1 MKRVLLLGLFAL
13 ALAAAVPA
21 GASTFIG
28 LTTDELVAT
37 SDAVVQG
44 EVLQVHS
51 FWSKSGRIIVT
62 EAVVRVTE
70 TVAGKSPS
78 AVVLRTF
85 GGTVEGY
92 TVEAHGF
99 PRFEKGQE
107 LLLFVSNQKDGTAEV
122 TGYRQGQYRIVRDQ
136 AGAVMAVPT
145 VEHGVR
151 LLTRDGKTAP
161 RPQALRLDAF
171 KSQIQAGAQRVGL
184 IAN

>member
-136 AGAVMAVPT
+136 TGAVMAVPT

-171 KSQIQAGAQRVGL
+171 KSQIQAGALRVGL

>member
-1 MKRVLLLGLFAL
+1 MKRFLGLSLCAL
-13 ALAAAVPA
+13 ALAVAVPA
-21 GASTFIG
+21 SASTFIG

-37 SDAVVQG
+37 SDAIVQG

-62 EAVVRVTE
+62 EAIVRVTE

-99 PRFEKGQE
+99 PKFEKGQE

-122 TGYRQGQYRIVRDQ
+122 NGYRQGQYRIVRDK
-136 AGAVMAVPT
+136 GGVLMAVPT
-145 VEHGVR
+145 VEEGVR
-151 LLTRDGKTAP
+151 LVTRGGQAAA
-161 RPQALRLDAF
+161 RPQALRLDTF
-171 KSQIQAGAQRVGL
+171 KSQIQAGARRAGL
-184 IAN
+184 SVN